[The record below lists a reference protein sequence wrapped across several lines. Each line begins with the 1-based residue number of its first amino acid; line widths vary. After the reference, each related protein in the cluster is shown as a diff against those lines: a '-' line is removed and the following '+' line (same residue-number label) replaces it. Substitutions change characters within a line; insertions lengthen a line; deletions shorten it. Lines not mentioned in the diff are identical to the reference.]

1 MEGPKVILFW
11 LRTYLP
17 TLLPRTGLP
26 KDGDGCAPHI
36 NFSGIDDEEGGVQPR
51 HAAGVRG
58 LSGGMAGRY
67 D

>member
-1 MEGPKVILFW
+1 M
-11 LRTYLP
+11 
-17 TLLPRTGLP
+17 
-26 KDGDGCAPHI
+26 KDRAAERRMR